1 MGLGFWSGANK
12 YMNNKIEREERREEF
27 LMEQLTRTKAMVLP
41 EIMKRMDEKR
51 SRVKTRQARVAAA
64 TDYGFSPI
72 TALTLEKTGQL
83 EFELNKLDKLGPSK
97 VDRGYIES
105 LDAYIT
111 THLDPNDPNFNAR
124 LAKSVR
130 SGLNVDTTSESGQL
144 AGLMKAAQATTQDD
158 LNSAIASMSTGI
170 NDSVPYSGASI
181 EYNTLRGEKVSDT
194 RRKQIKNSIAQSI
207 QPLIANSSFA
217 TNETTN
223 GIVALSFTNKDHQ
236 KILDSVVDSVITS
249 YIEPEVFSSD
259 QLVISEAVELV
270 GDYYQN
276 SVDNT
281 GGSTDA
287 NHFNDFTV
295 LLDQKLTEETD
306 GIDLWKEYLS
316 KVPNAQTPI
325 PPNAQT
331 SPDVSTTID
340 PIDPTVSGVL
350 VYPDQDDVQ

>member
-1 MGLGFWSGANK
+1 MCIGLPACFSGV
-12 YMNNKIEREERREEF
+12 F
-27 LMEQLTRTKAMVLP
+27 P
-41 EIMKRMDEKR
+41 WC
-51 SRVKTRQARVAAA
+51 
-64 TDYGFSPI
+64 
-72 TALTLEKTGQL
+72 
-83 EFELNKLDKLGPSK
+83 LGMTMT
-97 VDRGYIES
+97 E
-105 LDAYIT
+105 
-111 THLDPNDPNFNAR
+111 
-124 LAKSVR
+124 
-130 SGLNVDTTSESGQL
+130 
-144 AGLMKAAQATTQDD
+144 
-158 LNSAIASMSTGI
+158 
-170 NDSVPYSGASI
+170 
-181 EYNTLRGEKVSDT
+181 
-194 RRKQIKNSIAQSI
+194 RRKQNKNSIAQSI

-217 TNETTN
+217 ANKTD
-223 GIVALSFTNKDHQ
+223 GIVALSFTNKEHQ

-316 KVPNAQTPI
+316 TVPNVQPPI
-325 PPNAQT
+325 LPDVQT

-340 PIDPTVSGVL
+340 PTVSPAL
-350 VYPDQDDVQ
+350 EYPDQ

>member
-51 SRVKTRQARVAAA
+51 SRVKTRQDRVAAA

-111 THLDPNDPNFNAR
+111 THLDPNDPNFYER

-144 AGLMKAAQATTQDD
+144 SGLMRAAQATTQDD
-158 LNSAIASMSTGI
+158 LNSAIASMSVGI

-207 QPLIANSSFA
+207 QPLIKDSTFAANK
-217 TNETTN
+217 TD
-223 GIVALSFTNKDHQ
+223 GIVALSFTNKEHQ

-259 QLVISEAVELV
+259 QLIISEAVELV

-281 GGSTDA
+281 DGSTDA

-306 GIDLWKEYLS
+306 GADLWKEYLS

-325 PPNAQT
+325 PPNTQTQT
-331 SPDVSTTID
+331 SSAVPTTIE
-340 PIDPTVSGVL
+340 PTVPPAL
-350 VYPDQDDVQ
+350 QFDDQDDVQQ